1 MNKDLYFAQVDELLK
16 QNKELNKTDFQL
28 LYEAL
33 NGKITIDT
41 AFVADKVVNTLSGNV
56 FTQTMVPWEFL
67 NTEVG
72 RVLLKAKFEINTNI
86 YFASDLAEI
95 LNCSKQFIS
104 KIVKNEEIKFHK
116 RGGIIYF
123 MEKDIKQYLTNKN
136 KANLLEDKQ
145 QITYEEAK
153 EQLKNIGFERESEYK

>member
-33 NGKITIDT
+33 NRKINIDT
-41 AFVADKVVNTLSGNV
+41 AFVADKIVTTLSSNV
-56 FTQTMVPWEFL
+56 FTETMVSWEFL
-67 NTEVG
+67 STEIG
-72 RVLLKAKFEINTNI
+72 RALLKGKFEIGNNI

-95 LNCSKQFIS
+95 LNCSRQFVS

-123 MEKDIKQYLTNKN
+123 MERDVNQYLIDKN
-136 KANLLEDKQ
+136 KKNLLEEKKK
-145 QITYEEAK
+145 ITYEEAK
-153 EQLKNIGFERESEYK
+153 EQLKSGGFERESDYK